1 MQDIKAE
8 VTSPDIAC
16 AETPGSPCAL
26 VLFGA
31 SGDLAAR
38 KLIPSLAQLFARNLL
53 SEHFCLIG
61 CGRSAMSDEAF
72 RQKVLDALQAATE
85 SVSSEVATRF
95 AQKFYYVSGDYSNPA
110 FYQAIQKKCAELDTV
125 HGFERNIVFYLSVP
139 PALYTVIVDQ
149 IRQAGLSSAQ
159 GPCPWHAHLVIE
171 KPFGHDLESARAL
184 NQTISQCFNES
195 ETYRIDHYL
204 GKETVQNILMF
215 RFANAIFEPLWN
227 RNHIECVQLTIAES
241 LGVEHRGGYYD
252 QSGALRDMFQNHML
266 QMLSLVAMEPPLSF
280 AADRVRDEKLKLVR
294 SIRPLIDTC
303 FVRGQYGPGTLGEN
317 TCLGYREE
325 TGVNPESCTETYV
338 AARMFVDNW
347 RWKGV
352 PFYLR
357 TGKRLAAKK
366 TEIVVTFKHVPH
378 SMFAFS
384 GLTDIPANTLVMH
397 IQPEEGISLNFQ
409 AKRPGSKL
417 CMGTLNMSF
426 SYRDIFGVDLPESY
440 QRLLL
445 DVMTGDQTLFMR
457 FDTLEA
463 TWKLL
468 DHVLK
473 KWQDNDSGLAT
484 YDAGCHSFPEAD
496 ELISRMGHAWRP
508 LGP

>member
-1 MQDIKAE
+1 M
-8 VTSPDIAC
+8 C
-16 AETPGSPCAL
+16 AETPASPCAL
-26 VLFGA
+26 ALFGA

-38 KLIPSLAQLFARNLL
+38 KLIPSLAQLFARDLL
-53 SEHFCLIG
+53 SDHFCLLG
-61 CGRSAMSDEAF
+61 CGRSELSDQAF
-72 RQKVLDALQAATE
+72 RQKVLEALGAASE
-85 SVSSEVATRF
+85 KVPSEVAARF
-95 AQKFYYVSGDYSNPA
+95 AQKFYYVSGDYSSPD
-110 FYQAIQKKCAELDTV
+110 FYQAIQSRLVELDTV
-125 HGFERNIVFYLSVP
+125 HRFERNIVFYLSVP
-139 PALYTVIVDQ
+139 PVLYSMIVDQ
-149 IRQAGLSSAQ
+149 IRNAGLSCAQ
-159 GPCPWHAHLVIE
+159 APCAWHAHLVVE
-171 KPFGHDLESARAL
+171 KPFGRDLQSAQAL
-184 NQTISQCFNES
+184 NRTISQGFSES

-266 QMLSLVAMEPPLSF
+266 QMLALVAMEAPVSF

-294 SIRPLIDTC
+294 SIRPMVDTC
-303 FVRGQYGPGTLGEN
+303 FVRAQYGPGRLNEAP
-317 TCLGYREE
+317 CIGYREE
-325 TGVNPESCTETYV
+325 DGVGKDSCTETFV
-338 AARMFVDNW
+338 AARIFVDNW

-426 SYRDIFGVDLPESY
+426 NYRDVFGVDLPESY

-468 DHVLK
+468 DHVLE
-473 KWQDNDSGLAT
+473 KWRNNDSAMAT
-484 YDAGCHSFPEAD
+484 YAAGCHSFPEAD
-496 ELISRMGHAWRP
+496 ELISRLGHAWRQ
-508 LGP
+508 L

>member
-1 MQDIKAE
+1 MPDIKAK
-8 VTSPDIAC
+8 VSSPDIVC

-26 VLFGA
+26 ILFGA

-38 KLIPSLAQLFARNLL
+38 KLIPSLAQLFARDLL
-53 SEHFCLIG
+53 NEQFCVVG
-61 CGRSAMSDEAF
+61 CGRSVLSDEAF
-72 RQKVLDALQAATE
+72 RQKVLDALPTGPEALSAD
-85 SVSSEVATRF
+85 AGARF
-95 AQKFYYVSGDYSNPA
+95 AEKFYYVSGDYSSPD
-110 FYQAIQKKCAELDTV
+110 FYQTIQEKLVELDTI
-125 HGFERNIVFYLSVP
+125 HRFERNIVFYLSVP
-139 PALYTVIVDQ
+139 PSLYPVIVEQ
-149 IRQAGLSSAQ
+149 IGQAGLSCSQAP
-159 GPCPWHAHLVIE
+159 GDWHAHLVVE
-171 KPFGHDLESARAL
+171 KPFGRDLESARAL
-184 NQTISQCFNES
+184 NRTISQCFSES

-215 RFANAIFEPLWN
+215 RFANAIFEPLWS
-227 RNHIECVQLTIAES
+227 RNHIECVQITIAEA

-266 QMLSLVAMEPPLSF
+266 QMLALVAMEPPVSF
-280 AADRVRDEKLKLVR
+280 AADRVRDEKMKLVR
-294 SIRPLIDTC
+294 SIRPLVDTC
-303 FVRGQYGPGTLGEN
+303 FVRGQYGPGLRDGQP
-317 TCLGYREE
+317 CVGYREE
-325 TGVNPESCTETYV
+325 RGVSPDSCTETFV
-338 AARMFVDNW
+338 ASRMFIDNW
-347 RWKGV
+347 RWQGV

-357 TGKRLAAKK
+357 TGKGLAAKK
-366 TEIVVTFKHVPH
+366 TEIAVTFKHVPH

-384 GLTDIPANTLVMH
+384 GLTDIPPNTLVMR
-397 IQPEEGISLNFQ
+397 IQPEEGISLDFQ

-426 SYRDIFGVDLPESY
+426 SYQDVFGVKQPEAY

-473 KWQDNDSGLAT
+473 NWEGNDQALAS
-484 YDAGCHSFPEAD
+484 YEAGCQSFPEAD
-496 ELISRMGHAWRP
+496 ELISRMGHTWRP
-508 LGP
+508 L